1 MATHV
6 GFSGLTRRQ
15 VVLSMAG
22 VMLALFL
29 ASLQQTVLSTAMPQI
44 VADLQGFDRYTW
56 VTTAYLMTSTV
67 VVPVV
72 GRLTDLY
79 GRKWFYVFG
88 VAIFLIGSALGGFSQ
103 TMTQLIVARAVQGI
117 GGGVLIANA
126 FVVIGDLFPPA
137 ERGKYQGLLGAT
149 FGISSVIGPTL
160 GGLVTDQLSWH
171 WLFYLSIPLGIPVV
185 ALMVALFPDIRPVPG
200 KHRIDYLGV
209 TALVLAVV
217 PLLLALS
224 WAGVQYPWDSA
235 QVIGSLVFSG
245 LMTVLFLVIESR
257 AEEPIIPLTIFRN
270 WTVSVSILA
279 TFLTGFGMF
288 GGIIFIPLF
297 FQAVLGAS
305 ATSSGSFLTPMMLG
319 IVVGSIIAGQ
329 AISRWGGHYRLQ
341 ALAGLTIMGVGIY
354 LLSRMSVNT
363 SYGQAIINIVL
374 MGFGLGI
381 TFPLYTI
388 AVQNAVPHHLMGAST
403 ASVQFFRTIGGT
415 LGLAILG
422 SLLNIHFAAQLT
434 RLVPTAVKEAMLPG
448 RLSELARNPQALVN
462 PEAQAQ
468 LQAGFTSAGQQ
479 GAELL
484 QQLMAALRLALANAI
499 DYVFLISLLV
509 VAVAWVATVFMKE
522 TPLMGWGQPREERGT
537 SPKEASPA
545 DD

>member
-1 MATHV
+1 
-6 GFSGLTRRQ
+6 
-15 VVLSMAG
+15 
-22 VMLALFL
+22 
-29 ASLQQTVLSTAMPQI
+29 
-44 VADLQGFDRYTW
+44 
-56 VTTAYLMTSTV
+56 

-79 GRKWFYVFG
+79 GRKWFYVLG
-88 VAIFLIGSALGGFSQ
+88 VAIFVAGSALGGLSQ
-103 TMTQLIVARAVQGI
+103 TMTQLIFARAVQGI

-126 FVVIGDLFPPA
+126 FVVIGDLFPPS

-149 FGISSVIGPTL
+149 FGISSVLGPTL

-171 WLFYLSIPLGIPVV
+171 WLFYLSIPLGIPIIG
-185 ALMVALFPDIRPVPG
+185 LMVVLFPDIRPAPG
-200 KHRIDYLGV
+200 KHQIDYLGI

-235 QVIGSLVFSG
+235 QIIGSLAFSG
-245 LMTVLFLVIESR
+245 LMTALFLVIESR
-257 AEEPIIPLTIFRN
+257 AAEPIIPLSIFRSG
-270 WTVSVSILA
+270 TVSVSILA
-279 TFLTGFGMF
+279 SFLTGFGMF

-297 FQAVLGAS
+297 FQAVMGAS

-329 AISRWGGHYRLQ
+329 AVSRWGGHYRLQ
-341 ALAGLTIMGVGIY
+341 ALAGLTIMGAGIY
-354 LLSRMSVNT
+354 LLSRMWVDT
-363 SYGQAIINIVL
+363 SYGQVIINIVL

-381 TFPLYTI
+381 TFPIYTL
-388 AVQNAVPHHLMGAST
+388 AVQNSVPHHLMGAST
-403 ASVQFFRTIGGT
+403 AAVQFFRTIGGT

-422 SLLNIHFAAQLT
+422 SLLNLQFAAQLT
-434 RLVPTAVKEAMLPG
+434 RLVPSAVKEAMQPG
-448 RLSELARNPQALVN
+448 QLFQLARNPQALVN

-468 LQAGFTSAGQQ
+468 LQDGFSSAGQQ

-484 QQLMAALRLALANAI
+484 QQLMTALRMALANAI
-499 DYVFLISLLV
+499 DYVFLVSLLV

-522 TPLMGWGQPREERGT
+522 SPQTEWGRTEKERGAG
-537 SPKEASPA
+537 PEEVSPA